1 MAFSKNL
8 RGWRQ
13 RISDLRALDALG
25 LDARQ
30 GLARELGIAESTL
43 RALAARG
50 PAASAELER
59 LLKALSLDPKRLADT
74 HPAAMRDMAVVCSE
88 CDAKSL
94 CRTDLD
100 LHVSAATYDEYCR
113 NAQTIDALPKENIN
127 D

>member
-1 MAFSKNL
+1 MGFWNNL

-13 RISDLRALDALG
+13 RMSDLRALDALG
-25 LDARQ
+25 PEARQ

-59 LLKALSLDPKRLADT
+59 LLKALSVDPKRLADT
-74 HPAAMRDMAVVCSE
+74 HPAVMREMAVVCSE

-100 LHVSAATYDEYCR
+100 LHVSAATYDGYCR
-113 NAQTIDALPKENIN
+113 NTQTIDALRKENIN